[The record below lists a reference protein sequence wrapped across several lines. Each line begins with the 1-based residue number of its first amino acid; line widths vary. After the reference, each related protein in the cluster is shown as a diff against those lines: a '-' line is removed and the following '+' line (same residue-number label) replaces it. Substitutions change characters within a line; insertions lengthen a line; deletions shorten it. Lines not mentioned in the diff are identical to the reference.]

1 METVRAQ
8 WVDERSRLDYAREGF
23 REWIADS
30 LVFYPLLFM
39 VGAILL
45 VVFAGSADDYLV
57 QQENINE
64 WWQASTSIGVTI
76 SSLVTS
82 SMLSFLAIVFS
93 ISLVALQLANQQY
106 SPRVITIFER
116 SLTTKI
122 ALSLFIGTFV
132 YSFILLI
139 FTLRSRLEHVTIV
152 SFLIEVILVFASLII
167 FIVFM
172 KHVMLMIRVTHT
184 ISLIAEETRQ
194 AIEDTLPPEKA
205 YIECQIE
212 AFGKPDQMIQYK
224 KPRRSLFSKSYTHG
238 VLKGI
243 ERSTLL
249 QIAGEHNCVIQI
261 FPRSGQYLNE
271 GDPVVE
277 IYGECD
283 LNEKKVLKAFYL
295 GPERTVYQ
303 DPAYGLRMLVDIA
316 LQALSP
322 AVNAPTTAHQVLTRL
337 TNLLLL
343 ISQRPTQTGIYTDDS
358 REVRLIQPVF
368 SWEDYVVICF
378 TEIQYYGKDDPHTR
392 LSLAAAFN
400 YLLERVPDTHKPA
413 LEEQKEVLLGSIIEE

>member
-172 KHVMLMIRVTHT
+172 KHVMLMI
-184 ISLIAEETRQ
+184 
-194 AIEDTLPPEKA
+194 
-205 YIECQIE
+205 
-212 AFGKPDQMIQYK
+212 
-224 KPRRSLFSKSYTHG
+224 G

-413 LEEQKEVLLGSIIEE
+413 LEQQKEVLLGSIIEE

>member
-1 METVRAQ
+1 MDTVRAQ
-8 WVDERSRLDYAREGF
+8 WVDERSRLDYAWDGF
-23 REWIADS
+23 QEWIADS
-30 LVFYPLLFM
+30 LVFYPILFM

-45 VVFAGSADDYLV
+45 VIIAGSADDYLV

-64 WWQASTSIGVTI
+64 WWQAKTSIGVTI
-76 SSLVTS
+76 SSLVAS

-116 SLTTKI
+116 SHTTKI

-132 YSFILLI
+132 YSFILLV
-139 FTLRSRLEHVTIV
+139 FSLRSRLEQVTVV
-152 SFLIEVILVFASLII
+152 SFLIEIILVFASLII
-167 FIVFM
+167 FIIFM

-184 ISLIAEETRQ
+184 ISLIADETRQ

-205 YIECQIE
+205 YVECQIAPFGE
-212 AFGKPDQMIQYK
+212 ADQMIRYK
-224 KPRRSLFSKSYTHG
+224 KPRRSLFSKSYPHG

-283 LNEKKVLKAFYL
+283 LDEKKVLKAFYL

-322 AVNAPTTAHQVLTRL
+322 AVNAPTTAHQVITRL

-343 ISQRPTQTGIYTDDS
+343 ISQRPEQTGIYTDDS

-368 SWEDYVVICF
+368 NWDEYVQICF
-378 TEIQYYGKDDPHTR
+378 TEIQHYGKDDPHTR
-392 LSLAAAFN
+392 LSLAAALE
-400 YLLERVPDTHKPA
+400 YLLGKVPDTHKDA
-413 LEEQKEVLLGSIIEE
+413 LDQQMKMLLG